1 VIETCSKVDIVAI
14 KVDNQMAV
22 IQVQVGKNI
31 VEDVMLDGRISV
43 NIVTKNLKT

>member
-1 VIETCSKVDIVAI
+1 
-14 KVDNQMAV
+14 MAV
-22 IQVQVGKNI
+22 IQVHVGKNI